1 MTDSAPGSAA
11 PQELGSAALFVRR
24 PILAVVVNLLV
35 IIAGLAALAA
45 VEVRE
50 LPNVSQPV
58 ITVTADYSGAAPSTI
73 DSEVTRVL
81 EDALARLEG
90 LENISSQST
99 YGRSRLTLDLSSA
112 TDISASDARELVA
125 GVRRDLPDDVDEPIV
140 RKNDADADPVLR
152 LALTGALSLAE
163 LTTLAEDV
171 VSDRLTTIEGVA
183 EVEVNGGQDRIMRV
197 TFSPIRLASHGISVA
212 DVREALASANLDIPL
227 GALETAT
234 QALVVRSEASTTSVE
249 AISDIRLNR
258 QTVIGDIAF
267 VQDTADD
274 PDQIVRVNG
283 QPAVGLNVRRQ
294 SHANS
299 LSIALAAREL
309 VAQLQRELPE
319 GATLSITSD
328 EGVFV
333 ERAIAGVVTNIAMAV
348 VIVVFVI
355 FLFLRSLRAVIVPAV
370 AVPIALVGTL
380 AAIWITGF
388 TVNTITLLALVLATG
403 MVVDDAIVVLE
414 NIIRKRREG
423 LGAFAAAAVGT
434 REVFFAV
441 ISTTATLA
449 AVFIPISFLP
459 GQAGGIFGEFGFV
472 LAFAV
477 ALSSFVALTL
487 CPMLCAQ
494 LDPGA
499 PKREPAPETK
509 SETES
514 AGRQSRLLL
523 AFDRAVA
530 GVIAWRLPVVVV
542 ALGFAVTA
550 MLLYTQLP
558 QELTPPED
566 RGMIFVQL
574 RTPPS
579 ASLDYT
585 GEQVA
590 QIEAIVAPLTETGE
604 VDAVL
609 SIIGFGGK
617 NTAFVIIR
625 LAPWE
630 ERTRSQQEIA
640 ASLQGPLRAVPGALI
655 ALRSPNSLRI
665 RGAGSGLQFAVVGND
680 YERLEDLT
688 IALVERMGRDPAFI
702 NPQLTYDINQ
712 PQLSLTIDRALAANL
727 GIAPRSVV
735 ETLYTMIEGDEVAEI
750 FVDNQAIDI
759 KLVAGGRPVND
770 QGDLENTFVVASNGQ
785 FVPASTVAQITEAAA
800 AATLTREGRQ
810 RAVAAQANLGPGVD
824 LGGAADRLREIAE
837 PILDDTGRLVF
848 LGEAATLEGGE
859 TGTLLVFAAALLIVF
874 LVLAAQFESFVNAL
888 VILITVPCGLGT
900 ALLAIWLTGGSLNYY
915 SQIGLVLLVGI
926 MAKNGILI
934 VEFANQLRG
943 QGRDVDSAIRDAMRI
958 RLKPVIMTMAST
970 VCGSI
975 PLVLASG
982 AGAEARIAV
991 GWVVVGGLGLATL
1004 FTLFLTPAVYR
1015 VIAPLA
1021 APPGAAARKLKEQL
1035 QLRFG

>member
-1 MTDSAPGSAA
+1 MTDAPTGSAA

-90 LENISSQST
+90 LEHISSQST

-112 TDISASDARELVA
+112 TDPAVAASDARELIA

-140 RKNDADADPVLR
+140 QKNDADADPVLR

-163 LTTLAEDV
+163 LTTLAEDL

-183 EVEVNGGQDRIMRV
+183 EVEVTGGQDRIMRV

-249 AISDIRLNR
+249 AISAIRLNR

-274 PDQIVRVNG
+274 PDQFVRING

-299 LSIALAAREL
+299 LSIALAARDL
-309 VAQLQRELPE
+309 VDQLQRELPE
-319 GATLSITSD
+319 GATLTIIAD

-423 LGAFAAAAVGT
+423 LGAYAAAAVGA

-499 PKREPAPETK
+499 PKREVAPQT
-509 SETES
+509 ETE
-514 AGRQSRLLL
+514 ATGLQSRLLA
-523 AFDRAVA
+523 AFDAAVA

-542 ALGFAVTA
+542 ALGFAVAA

-566 RGMIFVQL
+566 RGTVFIQL

-609 SIIGFGGK
+609 SVIGFGGK

-625 LAPWE
+625 MAPWE
-630 ERTRSQQEIA
+630 DRTRSQQEIA
-640 ASLQGPLRAVPGALI
+640 AWLQGPLRAVPGALI

-688 IALVERMGRDPAFI
+688 IALVDRMARDPAFI

-800 AATLTREGRQ
+800 AATLTRESRQ

-837 PILDDTGRLVF
+837 PILDDSGRLVF

-900 ALLAIWLTGGSLNYY
+900 ALLAIWLSGGSLNYY

-1015 VIAPLA
+1015 IIAPLA

>member
-1 MTDSAPGSAA
+1 MTESPPASAT

-50 LPNVSQPV
+50 LPNVSRPV

-73 DSEVTRVL
+73 DSEVTRIL

-112 TDISASDARELVA
+112 TDPSVAASDARELVA
-125 GVRRDLPDDVDEPIV
+125 GVRRDLPDDIDEPTV
-140 RKNDADADPVLR
+140 QKSDADADPILR

-171 VSDRLTTIEGVA
+171 VSDRLTAIEGVA
-183 EVEVNGGQDRIMRV
+183 AVEVSGGQDRIMRV
-197 TFSPIRLASHGISVA
+197 TFSPVRLASHGISVA

-234 QALVVRSEASTTSVE
+234 QSLVVRSEASTTTVE
-249 AISDIRLNR
+249 AISEIRLNR

-274 PDQIVRVNG
+274 QDQIARVNG
-283 QPAVGLNVRRQ
+283 QPAVGLNVTRQ
-294 SHANS
+294 SHANT
-299 LSIALAAREL
+299 LTIALAAREL
-309 VAQLQRELPE
+309 VAQLQRELPT
-319 GATLSITSD
+319 GANLIIVSD
-328 EGVFV
+328 DGVFV
-333 ERAIAGVVTNIAMAV
+333 EQAIEGVITNIAMAV
-348 VIVVFVI
+348 VIVVLVI

-380 AAIWITGF
+380 AAIWVTGF
-388 TVNTITLLALVLATG
+388 SVNTITLLALVLATG

-423 LGAFAAAAVGT
+423 LGAFAAAAVGA

-494 LDPGA
+494 LDPGK
-499 PKREPAPETK
+499 PKREASPQ
-509 SETES
+509 TES
-514 AGRQSRLLL
+514 AAARQPSRLLS
-523 AFDRAVA
+523 AFDAA
-530 GVIAWRLPVVVV
+530 IGGVIAWRVPLLVV
-542 ALGFAVTA
+542 ALGFAGTA
-550 MLLYTQLP
+550 ALLYSALP

-566 RGMIFVQL
+566 RGTILVVL
-574 RTPPS
+574 RAPPS
-579 ASLDYT
+579 ASLEYT

-590 QIEAIVAPLTETGE
+590 KVEAVVEPLKESGE
-604 VDAVL
+604 VMAVL
-609 SIIGFGGK
+609 SIIGRG
-617 NTAFVIIR
+617 NTNSAFVIIR
-625 LAPWE
+625 LAPWD
-630 ERTRSQQEIA
+630 ERDRSQQEIA
-640 ASLQGPLRAVPGALI
+640 AAIQGPLSRIPGALI
-655 ALRSPNSLRI
+655 AMRSPNSLGI

-688 IALVERMGRDPAFI
+688 TALVERMAQDPTFI

-712 PQLSLTIDRALAANL
+712 PQLSLAIDRALAANL
-727 GIAPRSVV
+727 GIEPRSVV
-735 ETLYTMIEGDEVAEI
+735 ETLYTMIEGDDVAEI
-750 FVDNQAIDI
+750 FVDNEAIDI
-759 KLVAGGRPVND
+759 KLAPGGRPVND
-770 QGDLENTFVVASNGQ
+770 QGDLENVFVTASTGQ

-810 RAVAAQANLGPGVD
+810 RAVAAQANLGSGVD
-824 LGGAADRLREIAE
+824 LGGAADRLREIAA
-837 PILDDTGRLVF
+837 PILNDSGRLVF
-848 LGEAATLEGGE
+848 LGEAATLEEGE

-874 LVLAAQFESFVNAL
+874 LVLSAQFKSFVNAL
-888 VILITVPCGLGT
+888 IILITVPCGLGT

-943 QGRDVDSAIRDAMRI
+943 QGHTVEEAIRDAMRI
-958 RLKPVIMTMAST
+958 RLKPVLMTMAST

-1015 VIAPLA
+1015 IIAPLG
-1021 APPGAAARKLKEQL
+1021 APPGSAARKLREQL
-1035 QLRFG
+1035 GLG

>member
-1 MTDSAPGSAA
+1 MTESPPGSAA
-11 PQELGSAALFVRR
+11 PPELGSAALFVRR

-50 LPNVSQPV
+50 LPNVSRPV

-112 TDISASDARELVA
+112 TDPSVAASDARELVA
-125 GVRRDLPDDVDEPIV
+125 GVRRDLPDDIDEPTV
-140 RKNDADADPVLR
+140 QKSDADADPILR

-171 VSDRLTTIEGVA
+171 VSDRLTAIEGVA
-183 EVEVNGGQDRIMRV
+183 AVEVSGGQDRIMRV
-197 TFSPIRLASHGISVA
+197 TFSPVRLASHGISVA
-212 DVREALASANLDIPL
+212 DVREALTSANLDIPL

-234 QALVVRSEASTTSVE
+234 QSLVVRSEASTTTVE
-249 AISDIRLNR
+249 AISEIRLNR

-274 PDQIVRVNG
+274 QDQIARVNG
-283 QPAVGLNVRRQ
+283 QPAVGLNVTRQ
-294 SHANS
+294 SHANT

-309 VAQLQRELPE
+309 VDQLQRELPT
-319 GATLSITSD
+319 GANLIIVSD
-328 EGVFV
+328 DGVFV
-333 ERAIAGVVTNIAMAV
+333 EQAIEGVITNIAMAV
-348 VIVVFVI
+348 VIVVLVI

-380 AAIWITGF
+380 AAIWVTGF
-388 TVNTITLLALVLATG
+388 SVNTITLLALVLATG

-494 LDPGA
+494 LDPGK
-499 PKREPAPETK
+499 PKGEASPQ
-509 SETES
+509 SET
-514 AGRQSRLLL
+514 AAARQPSRLLS
-523 AFDRAVA
+523 AFDAA
-530 GVIAWRLPVVVV
+530 IGGVIAWRVPLLVV
-542 ALGFAVTA
+542 ALGFAGTA
-550 MLLYTQLP
+550 ALLYTVLP

-566 RGMIFVQL
+566 RGTILVVL
-574 RTPPS
+574 RAPPS
-579 ASLDYT
+579 ASLEYT
-585 GEQVA
+585 GQQVA
-590 QIEAIVAPLTETGE
+590 EVEAIIEPLKESGE
-604 VDAVL
+604 VMAVL
-609 SIIGFGGK
+609 SIIGRG
-617 NTAFVIIR
+617 NTNSAFVIIR
-625 LAPWE
+625 LAPWG
-630 ERTRSQQEIA
+630 ERDRSQQEIA
-640 ASLQGPLRAVPGALI
+640 ADIQGPLSRIPGALI
-655 ALRSPNSLRI
+655 AMRSPNSLGI

-688 IALVERMGRDPAFI
+688 TALVERMAQDPTFV

-712 PQLSLTIDRALAANL
+712 PQLSLAIDRALAANL
-727 GIAPRSVV
+727 GIEPRSVV
-735 ETLYTMIEGDEVAEI
+735 ETLYTMIEGDDVAEI

-759 KLVAGGRPVND
+759 KLAPGGRPVND
-770 QGDLENTFVVASNGQ
+770 QGDLENVFVTASTGQ

-810 RAVAAQANLGPGVD
+810 RAVAAQANLGAGVD
-824 LGGAADRLREIAE
+824 LGGAADRLREIAG
-837 PILDDTGRLVF
+837 PILNDTGRLVF
-848 LGEAATLEGGE
+848 LGEAATLEEGE

-874 LVLAAQFESFVNAL
+874 LVLSAQFESFVNAL
-888 VILITVPCGLGT
+888 IILITVPCGLGT

-943 QGRDVDSAIRDAMRI
+943 QGHTVEEAIRDAMRI
-958 RLKPVIMTMAST
+958 RLKPVLMTMAST

-1015 VIAPLA
+1015 IIAPLG
-1021 APPGAAARKLKEQL
+1021 APPGAAARKLREQL
-1035 QLRFG
+1035 GLG

>member
-1 MTDSAPGSAA
+1 MTESPPGSAT

-50 LPNVSQPV
+50 LPNVSRPV

-112 TDISASDARELVA
+112 TDPSVAASDARELVA
-125 GVRRDLPDDVDEPIV
+125 GVRRDLPDDIDEPTV
-140 RKNDADADPVLR
+140 QKSDADADPILR

-171 VSDRLTTIEGVA
+171 VSDRLTAIEGVA
-183 EVEVNGGQDRIMRV
+183 AVEVSGGQDRIMRV
-197 TFSPIRLASHGISVA
+197 TFSPVRLASHGISVA

-234 QALVVRSEASTTSVE
+234 QSLVVRSEASTTTVE
-249 AISDIRLNR
+249 AISEIRLNR

-274 PDQIVRVNG
+274 QDQIARVNG
-283 QPAVGLNVRRQ
+283 QPAVGLNVTRQ
-294 SHANS
+294 SHANT

-309 VAQLQRELPE
+309 VAQLQRELPT
-319 GATLSITSD
+319 GANLIIVSD
-328 EGVFV
+328 DGVFV
-333 ERAIAGVVTNIAMAV
+333 EQAIEGVITNIAMAV
-348 VIVVFVI
+348 VIVVLVI
-355 FLFLRSLRAVIVPAV
+355 FLFLRSLRAVVVPAV

-380 AAIWITGF
+380 AAIWVTGF
-388 TVNTITLLALVLATG
+388 SVNTITLLALVLATG

-414 NIIRKRREG
+414 NIIRKRRQG

-449 AVFIPISFLP
+449 AVFVPISFLP

-499 PKREPAPETK
+499 PKREASPQ
-509 SETES
+509 SET
-514 AGRQSRLLL
+514 AAARQASRLLS
-523 AFDRAVA
+523 AFDAA
-530 GVIAWRLPVVVV
+530 IGGVIAWRVPLLVV
-542 ALGFAVTA
+542 ALGFAATA
-550 MLLYTQLP
+550 ALLYSLLP

-566 RGMIFVQL
+566 RGTILVVL
-574 RTPPS
+574 RAPPS

-585 GEQVA
+585 GQQVA
-590 QIEAIVAPLTETGE
+590 EVEAVVEPLKAAGE
-604 VDAVL
+604 VVAVL
-609 SIIGFGGK
+609 SIVGRGRT

-625 LAPWE
+625 LAPWD
-630 ERTRSQQEIA
+630 ERDRSQQEIA
-640 ASLQGPLRAVPGALI
+640 AAIQGPLSRIPGALI
-655 ALRSPNSLRI
+655 ALRSPNSLGI

-680 YERLEDLT
+680 YERLEELT
-688 IALVERMGRDPAFI
+688 TALVERMTQDSTFV

-712 PQLSLTIDRALAANL
+712 PQLSLAIDRALAANL

-735 ETLYTMIEGDEVAEI
+735 ETLYTMIEGDDVAEI
-750 FVDNQAIDI
+750 FVDNQAVDI

-770 QGDLENTFVVASNGQ
+770 QGDLENVFVTASNGQ

-810 RAVAAQANLGPGVD
+810 RAVAAQANLGSGVD
-824 LGGAADRLREIAE
+824 LGGAADRLREIAA
-837 PILDDTGRLVF
+837 PILDDSGRLVF
-848 LGEAATLEGGE
+848 LGEAATLEEGE

-874 LVLAAQFESFVNAL
+874 LVLSAQFESFVNAL
-888 VILITVPCGLGT
+888 IILITVPCGLGT

-943 QGRDVDSAIRDAMRI
+943 RGHTVEDAIRDAMRI
-958 RLKPVIMTMAST
+958 RLKPVLMTMAST

-982 AGAEARIAV
+982 AGAEARVAV

-1015 VIAPLA
+1015 IIAPLG
-1021 APPGAAARKLKEQL
+1021 APPGAPARKLREQL
-1035 QLRFG
+1035 RLG